1 MVLVW
6 FRFRCGLDS
15 EVLQT
20 SAIESRTE
28 PLNDE
33 AGVGVL
39 FLEES
44 IGGDGDGHFPR
55 FGVNEIRQRENHAI
69 DDSADHG
76 DDRQKAEQA
85 GHQQASGGELTIEI
99 MGMAEPDYQHVR
111 LAVARVSGNGIGGGS
126 IGGAER
132 CDPAA
137 TELFDA

>member
-1 MVLVW
+1 MW
-6 FRFRCGLDS
+6 FRFRSSPNQRNRKPNGTLERRD
-15 EVLQT
+15 
-20 SAIESRTE
+20 RRWR
-28 PLNDE
+28 
-33 AGVGVL
+33 L

-132 CDPAA
+132 RDPVA